1 MKNLFNKV
9 CCNNDIALV
18 IIRIA
23 LGSVFIVHGWAKVA
37 DLAGTA
43 GFFASIGLPAYLA
56 YVVAFIELIGG
67 IMIVLGVYAR
77 IAAIFVAA
85 VMIGAIVSL
94 KWAKGFSGGWEFD
107 LVLLLNAIAL
117 FVTGSGRFSLLR
129 KDICCCESNTCVKS
143 CDTASAANT
152 NAPKA

>member
-1 MKNLFNKV
+1 MKNLLNKV
-9 CCNNDIALV
+9 CCNKDIALV

-43 GFFASIGLPAYLA
+43 GFFTSIGLPAYLA

-77 IAAIFVAA
+77 IAAILVAA
-85 VMIGAIVSL
+85 VMVGAIVSL

-107 LVLLLNAIAL
+107 FVLLLNALAL
-117 FVTGSGRFSLLR
+117 IVAGSGCFSLLR
-129 KDICCCESNTCVKS
+129 KDVCGCASNTCVKS
-143 CDTASAANT
+143 CDADSAANT
-152 NAPKA
+152 PKV